1 MPPMVTSAF
10 KQQGS
15 LDDFD
20 GKRGKEFSRIMKYF
34 SNKALFAFAIIFAIF
49 AGVMPLLM
57 NIFMGDMVNVFNTA
71 DNFMPNLV
79 SVIYKLIGFNVGM
92 LVVMFINIY
101 LRMVANPFFMR
112 DLRKNLYKSYM
123 EQDIEYYDRV
133 PTGVMVGR
141 LSQDVTMIHEIF
153 IDKLCTTIQLL
164 AQSIGGIILTLVT
177 IWECALI
184 GIGTTILASI
194 AFVIGEKVVNK
205 IWISYNKSSSQATT
219 KAEEVITSFRTIKS
233 FDCELQE
240 AQAYQATL
248 VEVDNVFKKTS
259 LAQGVKEFFIAFIM
273 HAMQAGT
280 LYYAS
285 YMIMNQPEK
294 GYVAG
299 DLFIMMMSLS
309 FATLGISNAMTMSDD
324 FKKTLVSCAKVLD
337 VIERKPKS
345 DRKKGGKLKSIKGKI
360 EFRNV
365 TFKYATAK
373 ENALE
378 NLSFIINPGETVA
391 FVGESGCGKSTTLQL
406 IQRFYDIQSGQILLD
421 DVDVAE
427 LSQVYVRSQISIV
440 PQSPVLFTMSI
451 KDNISYAK
459 PKKAIESQVAE
470 AAQVGN
476 AHNFIM
482 EIPNNYKAE
491 VQQTSLSGGQ
501 KQRICISRAI
511 LANSPILLLDEATAA
526 LDTESELLVQQSLER
541 FRKGKTA
548 IMVAHRLATVINADR
563 ILVFNEGHIVEEGT
577 HQELLSK
584 GGIYADL
591 VKFQLQ

>member
-1 MPPMVTSAF
+1 MPPMATSAF

-164 AQSIGGIILTLVT
+164 AQSIGGIILAFVT
-177 IWECALI
+177 VWQCAFI
-184 GIGTTILASI
+184 GLGASILAGI
-194 AFVIGEKVVNK
+194 IFFIGERVVDK
-205 IWISYNKSSSQATT
+205 IWISYNESSSQAAT
-219 KAEEVITSFRTIKS
+219 KAEEVITTFRTIKS

-248 VEVDNVFKKTS
+248 VEVDNIFKKTS
-259 LAQGVKEFFIAFIM
+259 LAQGVKDLFIALIM

-285 YMIMNQPEK
+285 YMVMNQPEK